1 MVGENLIAIDMH
13 TSEFIEHEGCAV
25 LADASLHKN
34 DRSRALEP
42 KRDRNHNE
50 GWKKNYNRRQGDR
63 KIHHNL

>member
-1 MVGENLIAIDMH
+1 
-13 TSEFIEHEGCAV
+13 V

-42 KRDRNHNE
+42 KRDRNYNE